1 MDEREI
7 RGDGEQSAIRNP
19 QSAIAYY
26 LFCLADS
33 SLLSTV
39 EGTGVDGRS
48 QLFIH
53 SLLDIVA
60 VLSTVSLEE
69 FCSPAAEQKMQDLA
83 WVGPR
88 ACRHEEIVEQV
99 MRRSPVLPAR
109 FGTLFSSLEKLET
122 LIKEHHDAIS
132 EFLARIAD
140 KEEWAVKGFLDR
152 PRAGNEIVS
161 KALAEQK
168 ATPSSLTPGIR
179 YFQEQ
184 RIRADVEKQLNSWL
198 RKTCSEVAGE
208 LSRHAS
214 DFCEGRLISIG
225 ETTAGAD
232 KILNWAFLV
241 PRGTVT
247 DFRAQIDRANT
258 EHERHGLAFE
268 LSGPWPPYS
277 FCPSLVVEPGA

>member
-1 MDEREI
+1 MDERDGKE
-7 RGDGEQSAIRNP
+7 RGEQSAF
-19 QSAIAYY
+19 AYY

-33 SLLSTV
+33 SLLSTA
-39 EGTGVDGRS
+39 EGTGVDGQS
-48 QLFIH
+48 LLF
-53 SLLDIVA
+53 LWRVLDIVA
-60 VLSTVSLEE
+60 VLSPVSLEE
-69 FCSPAAEQKMQDLA
+69 FCGPAAEQKMEDLA

-140 KEEWAVKGFLDR
+140 KEEWAVKGLLDR
-152 PRAGNEIVS
+152 PRARNELIS
-161 KALAEQK
+161 EALAGQK

-179 YFQEQ
+179 YVQEQ
-184 RIRADVEKQLNSWL
+184 RIRADVEKQLNGWL
-198 RKTCSEVAGE
+198 RKACREIAGE

-214 DFCEGRLISIG
+214 GFCEGRLMSLG
-225 ETTAGAD
+225 ETTTGAD

-241 PRGTVT
+241 PRHAVT

-258 EHERHGLAFE
+258 VHARHGLVFE
-268 LSGPWPPYS
+268 PSGPWPPYS
-277 FCPSLVVEPGA
+277 FCPSLVVEPGP